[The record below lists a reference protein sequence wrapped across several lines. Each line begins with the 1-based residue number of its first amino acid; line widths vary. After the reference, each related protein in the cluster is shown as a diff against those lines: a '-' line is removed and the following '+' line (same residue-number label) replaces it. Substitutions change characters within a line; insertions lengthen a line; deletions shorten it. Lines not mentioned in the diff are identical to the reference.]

1 MAFPGSADCFFL
13 GCCHPKFRSE
23 QHPCHTPSAWAKT
36 CSPANPRAFH
46 RFMETANR
54 SISLVL
60 TQFPTENRVTLFL
73 ELL

>member
-1 MAFPGSADCFFL
+1 MVVAIPNSGESSIPAI
-13 GCCHPKFRSE
+13 RSR
-23 QHPCHTPSAWAKT
+23 AAKT
-36 CSPANPRAFH
+36 CPPANPRAFH
-46 RFMETANR
+46 RFTETTNR